1 MDRYDERLIVGK
13 ASMNT
18 YLLMGLSILLAL
30 FGVACMCFV
39 NFMGGVIIIIGAIVL
54 GGFIIKSFSIE
65 YEYILTN
72 GDIEIAK
79 IISKERR
86 KTVFETREGDI
97 KLMDRADSDKV
108 KNDMSLGKK
117 TKKFIGKEI
126 QDTEVALYIGEGDT
140 EKMIILDFDQKCID
154 HMKQVIKS
162 RCNIK

>member
-1 MDRYDERLIVGK
+1 M
-13 ASMNT
+13 
-18 YLLMGLSILLAL
+18 
-30 FGVACMCFV
+30 
-39 NFMGGVIIIIGAIVL
+39 IIIIGAIVL